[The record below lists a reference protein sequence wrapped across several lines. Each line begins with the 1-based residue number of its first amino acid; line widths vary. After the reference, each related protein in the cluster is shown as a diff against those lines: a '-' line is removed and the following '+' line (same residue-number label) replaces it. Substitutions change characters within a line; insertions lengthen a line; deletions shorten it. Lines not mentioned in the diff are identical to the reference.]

1 MKEMQDNNLF
11 GDDSQPS
18 TPVPKITEI
27 SLKDITQ
34 VVDLDEFRKQNLE
47 LKGNCSDFLLPVKDD
62 DSSTN
67 AAFDWT
73 PPPSNT
79 LDLSS
84 EILTTCVFNEKRAD
98 DSVDTIFTARDDNKT
113 NSVDQFSKKRE
124 TSSHSKPFFDTEP
137 NLETISETGS
147 LKAESNVYGV
157 QSKHEFC
164 LHTHNKTPNGDM
176 FSEEYRPKRK
186 ELSFSK
192 EACSSRTESNDPHS
206 EAGSSAIRR
215 LSIPEI
221 KSKDSRTFHPRK
233 RQTVHGNRREKC
245 QTNFD
250 IENVSKEEL
259 LLMWKSSELELS
271 DKLEAAVKDKQR
283 LETKLTALKL
293 HMSTPV

>member
-73 PPPSNT
+73 PPAPNT

-84 EILTTCVFNEKRAD
+84 EILTSCVFNKKRAN
-98 DSVDTIFTARDDNKT
+98 DSVDTIFAPRGDDKT
-113 NSVDQFSKKRE
+113 NSVDQLSEKRE
-124 TSSHSKPFFDTEP
+124 TYSKPFFDIEP

-147 LKAESNVYGV
+147 IKAEANIYGV
-157 QSKHEFC
+157 QSKLDFC
-164 LHTHNKTPNGDM
+164 LPTHKKTPNGDM

-192 EACSSRTESNDPHS
+192 EACSSCTASSDPHS

-221 KSKDSRTFHPRK
+221 KAKDSRTFHPRK